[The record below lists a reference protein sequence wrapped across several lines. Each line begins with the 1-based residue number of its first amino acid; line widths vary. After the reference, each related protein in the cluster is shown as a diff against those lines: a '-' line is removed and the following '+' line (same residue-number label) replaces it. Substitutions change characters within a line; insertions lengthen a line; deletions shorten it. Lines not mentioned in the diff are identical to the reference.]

1 MFFKKDS
8 FVIQPPHYTEQQPR
22 KLRILSSPPWKT
34 QTSQKTDDVFI
45 IAHHT
50 VASYEWCS
58 CFSNTVSNVTSP
70 CTRILPADVER
81 DGTQLS
87 NAARICLED
96 DLVQAKRYYS
106 YHM

>member
-50 VASYEWCS
+50 VASYE
-58 CFSNTVSNVTSP
+58 
-70 CTRILPADVER
+70 
-81 DGTQLS
+81 
-87 NAARICLED
+87 
-96 DLVQAKRYYS
+96 
-106 YHM
+106 